1 MFFDRDGSLQMD
13 FLALFATCFTPGG
26 ARAMPPLDQHTHIA
40 PFGASPKWVVS
51 LSSPPAHPRQPPPLY
66 STHFVTTRLPG
77 AVALE
82 GFKPRLLSTG
92 IPSPAHASAAHLGL
106 WQLQKGTRP
115 ASSSPEYPRQSKPL
129 PTTDLRP
136 YRTPAPSAQQV
147 IYTLERSNSHLIIL
161 HVLSLSI

>member
-1 MFFDRDGSLQMD
+1 MTGMALYRWISWHCLLPVSLQEGPVPC
-13 FLALFATCFTPGG
+13 LPSISTPTS
-26 ARAMPPLDQHTHIA
+26 P